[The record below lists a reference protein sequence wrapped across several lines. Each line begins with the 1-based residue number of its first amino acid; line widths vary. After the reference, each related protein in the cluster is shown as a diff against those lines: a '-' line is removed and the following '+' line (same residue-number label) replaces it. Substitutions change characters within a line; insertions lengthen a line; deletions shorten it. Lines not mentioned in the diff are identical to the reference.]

1 MICVHKAALFGQ
13 TAEDTGAL
21 LQKIQNRS
29 QIFYFILNAEFLIY
43 FSRFV
48 CDWNSC

>member
-1 MICVHKAALFGQ
+1 MICVHKAAFFGQ

-29 QIFYFILNAEFLIY
+29 QIFLFYI
-43 FSRFV
+43 
-48 CDWNSC
+48 